1 MAAAHGRDGGAWRL
15 LQLLRTATLF
25 AALLDSSEDAS
36 AQVGIVFALA
46 SGVVVGNGASSGG
59 TNALV
64 GVAISASLL
73 PPVVNSGMCVAYG
86 LLGPAWE
93 PVAEWQWDAEPFP
106 STEAASSDAGGELL
120 SEVAGITGL
129 GYRQKL
135 LVLGAISFALYL
147 MNITVILFVCWRATP
162 LLHLRTP
169 RKLSVAL
176 TGLRLAG

>member
-1 MAAAHGRDGGAWRL
+1 M
-15 LQLLRTATLF
+15 
-25 AALLDSSEDAS
+25 
-36 AQVGIVFALA
+36 
-46 SGVVVGNGASSGG
+46 VVGNGASSGG

-106 STEAASSDAGGELL
+106 STEPASSDAGGELL

-147 MNITVILFVCWRATP
+147 MNITVILLVCWCQPQTTVSRQAVAT
-162 LLHLRTP
+162 TNQ
-169 RKLSVAL
+169 
-176 TGLRLAG
+176 LAFGQGDLPAQESGVP